1 MYFAIGNY
9 IKKNETMRK
18 ILLAVLL
25 MGWAVTGMAQD
36 QDSTEIVKPETF
48 TMEQGDTTYVM
59 QKYFMVFLK
68 SGPKRS
74 QTKEEAMEIQEK
86 HLAYL
91 QKMAEQGKTSIT
103 GPMGDDGEIRGIVI
117 YNTAT
122 AEEARTLAE
131 GDPAVKA
138 ERLVVEVHP
147 WWAAK
152 GSMLK

>member
-1 MYFAIGNY
+1 M
-9 IKKNETMRK
+9 KNIILA
-18 ILLAVLL
+18 ILL
-25 MGWAVTGMAQD
+25 MSWAVTGMAQD
-36 QDSTEIVKPETF
+36 TKEMVEPETF

-74 QTKEEAMEIQEK
+74 QTKEEAMKIQEK

-91 QKMAEQGKTSIT
+91 QKMAEEGKTSIT
-103 GPMGDDGEIRGIVI
+103 GPMGDDGEIRGVVI

-131 GDPAVKA
+131 GDPAVKNG
-138 ERLVVEVHP
+138 RLVVEVHP

>member
-1 MYFAIGNY
+1 M
-9 IKKNETMRK
+9 KK

-36 QDSTEIVKPETF
+36 QDSTEIAEPETF

-68 SGPKRS
+68 SGSKRS
-74 QTKEEAMEIQEK
+74 QNREEAMKIQKK

-91 QKMAEQGKTSIT
+91 QRMAEEGKTSIT

-131 GDPAVKA
+131 GDPAVKTG
-138 ERLVVEVHP
+138 RLVVEVHP

-152 GSMLK
+152 GSVLK

>member
-1 MYFAIGNY
+1 MRTLLLTSIFLCMASLTFAQ
-9 IKKNETMRK
+9 
-18 ILLAVLL
+18 AV
-25 MGWAVTGMAQD
+25 
-36 QDSTEIVKPETF
+36 DSVEVQKPETF

-68 SGPKRS
+68 SGPERS
-74 QTKEEAMEIQEK
+74 QSKEEAMEIQEK

-91 QKMAEQGKTSIT
+91 QKMAEEGKTSIT

-122 AEEARTLAE
+122 AEEARRLAE

-138 ERLVVEVHP
+138 GRLVVEVHP

-152 GSMLK
+152 GSALK

>member
-1 MYFAIGNY
+1 MYFATDKS
-9 IKKNETMRK
+9 IKQKNTTMK
-18 ILLAVLL
+18 KLLLVVLL
-25 MGWAVTGMAQD
+25 MGWAVTGIAQD
-36 QDSTEIVKPETF
+36 SKEMAEPETF

-91 QKMAEQGKTSIT
+91 QKMAEEEKTSIT
-103 GPMGDDGEIRGIVI
+103 GPMGDDGEIRGVVV

-131 GDPAVKA
+131 GDPAVKNG
-138 ERLVVEVHP
+138 RLVVEVHP

>member
-1 MYFAIGNY
+1 M
-9 IKKNETMRK
+9 KK
-18 ILLAVLL
+18 LLLVVLL
-25 MGWAVTGMAQD
+25 MGWAVTGIAQD
-36 QDSTEIVKPETF
+36 SKEMAEPETF
-48 TMEQGDTTYVM
+48 TMEQGDTTFVM

-91 QKMAEQGKTSIT
+91 QKMAEEEKTSIT
-103 GPMGDDGEIRGIVI
+103 GPMGDDGDIRGVVV

-131 GDPAVKA
+131 GDPAVKNG
-138 ERLVVEVHP
+138 RLVVEVHP

>member
-1 MYFAIGNY
+1 M
-9 IKKNETMRK
+9 KK

-25 MGWAVTGMAQD
+25 MGWAFTGIAQD
-36 QDSTEIVKPETF
+36 SKKMAEPETF

-91 QKMAEQGKTSIT
+91 QKMAEEGKTSIT
-103 GPMGDDGEIRGIVI
+103 GPMGDDGEIRGVVV

-131 GDPAVKA
+131 GDPAVKNG
-138 ERLVVEVHP
+138 RLVVEVHP